1 MSDSSAPRTVQTSL
15 AQGQAQQ
22 QAHGSALL
30 RSLTGLLANW
40 LPEQRWFAGKGR
52 PLGELTLISA
62 TELLP
67 CGSASPAPGL
77 LHLIVRAGAQPA
89 RGEPSSAGG
98 SPPPGGP
105 PGPGGASAS
114 PRSGSPRS
122 GSPGSGSAG
131 GAGSTGDCYQLLL
144 GVRPA
149 LPEALSPALV
159 GRPTEGPLRGRAV
172 YEALHDPRLA
182 GLLLERLRTPGRLGT
197 LSFARAPGTVIPSG
211 QTARVLTGE
220 QTNSSVVFGEA
231 HILKLFRR
239 VSPGVNPDLEL
250 PLALARAGCPRVP
263 APAAWFEA
271 HWPGAPGEPLTLGVL
286 QPYLA
291 GSTDGWQLAQRS
303 LARHSDFTPAAHAL
317 GRATAEVH
325 AALAEAL
332 PTDLLTGRRLEG
344 LALGMIERLD
354 QAVETVSAL
363 RPYREG
369 LRRGYT
375 ALADHAARGGR
386 ARVQRLHGDLHLGQV
401 LTVDEPKGEDGPQWT
416 VIDFE
421 GEPARPLTDRRE
433 PGPPVRDVAGM
444 LRSFDYA
451 ACQYQVRGHPGAAA
465 WSRANRAA
473 YCAGYAAFGGENPL
487 DERELLLAYE
497 TDKAIYEVLYEARHR
512 PSWLSVPMMAIRRLA
527 EAAA

>member
-1 MSDSSAPRTVQTSL
+1 MSDSSAPRTAQASVS
-15 AQGQAQQ
+15 QGQARAQ
-22 QAHGSALL
+22 QAQGSALL

-52 PLGELTLISA
+52 PIGELTLISA

-67 CGSASPAPGL
+67 CGSSGPGPGL
-77 LHLIVRAGAQPA
+77 LHLLVRAGARPA
-89 RGEPSSAGG
+89 RDD
-98 SPPPGGP
+98 
-105 PGPGGASAS
+105 ASA
-114 PRSGSPRS
+114 P
-122 GSPGSGSAG
+122 A
-131 GAGSTGDCYQLLL
+131 GAGHAAPPTGDCYQLLL

-149 LPEALSPALV
+149 LPDALHPALV

-182 GLLLERLRTPGRLGT
+182 GLLLERLRTPGRLGC
-197 LSFARAPGTVIPSG
+197 LSFGRAQGTVIPSG
-211 QTARVLTGE
+211 LPARVLTGE
-220 QTNSSVVFGEA
+220 QTNSSVVFGDA

-239 VSPGVNPDLEL
+239 VSPGINPDLEL
-250 PLALARAGCPRVP
+250 PRALAGAGCARVP

-271 HWPGAPGEPLTLGVL
+271 ILPDAPDEPLTLGVL
-286 QPYLA
+286 QPFLA

-303 LARHSDFTPAAHAL
+303 LAERTDFTPAAHAL

-354 QAVETVSAL
+354 HAVEAVSAL

-401 LTVDEPKGEDGPQWT
+401 LTADRPGQPAGTHWT

-421 GEPARPLTDRRE
+421 GEPARPLADRRE

-451 ACQYQVRGHPGAAA
+451 ACQHRVRGRAGAAE

-473 YCAGYAAFGGENPL
+473 FCAGYAAAGGENPL
-487 DERELLLAYE
+487 AERELLLAYE

-512 PSWLSVPMMAIRRLA
+512 PSWLPVPMMAIRRLA
-527 EAAA
+527 EADA